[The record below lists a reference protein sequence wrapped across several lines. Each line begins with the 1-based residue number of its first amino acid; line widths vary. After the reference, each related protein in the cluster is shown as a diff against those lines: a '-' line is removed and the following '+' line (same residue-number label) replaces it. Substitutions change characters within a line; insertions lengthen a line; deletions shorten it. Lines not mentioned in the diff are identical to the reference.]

1 MYYPQLNETTI
12 SRDQTNVFAGYN
24 HTLRIGDGEFY
35 DMKNLSSTNYPVL
48 SPRGVRGTYAEGD
61 PQGMIAKDSL
71 CYIDGSSFVMDEY
84 KIDLGLTEGTKQL
97 VSMGAYVIIL
107 PDKKYVN
114 TADMSD
120 YGDIEAVVTT
130 TANVTFTLTRM
141 DSSDYSVQYVQTS
154 EPKNP
159 ANMTLWIDT
168 SSEPHTLKQW
178 SESSGMWVS
187 IATTYVKIACPGIG
201 KLFEEYDGISIDGLT
216 GALHNADG
224 AVISSEQLADLNG
237 SAIVY
242 DRGEDF
248 ITIVGLLDK
257 ATTISDSITIS
268 RVMPNMDFVIESN
281 NRLWGCR
288 YGTALNGEV
297 VNEIY
302 ASKLGSFKNWNC
314 FMGISTDSYVV
325 SVGTD
330 GQFTGAVTH
339 LGYPIFFKENF
350 LHKIYGNYPSA
361 YQVQTTACKGVQK
374 GSGASLAIV
383 NSTLYYK
390 GVDGVYGYDGSLPT
404 LVSEAFGEERY
415 TDAVAGAH
423 ALKYY
428 ISMKNDEGRCLFVY
442 DAAKGLWHKEDD
454 ADITAFCSCRDEM
467 YFIEGTK
474 IRTMFG
480 SGTLDTEDTE
490 WMAESGIIGTDS
502 PDKKYISRITIRM
515 SLAIGTYIRLLAE
528 YDSSGVWEELF
539 TMTGNTLRTFA
550 VPVRP
555 KRCDHLRLRLEG
567 QGEAKVFSLVKSV
580 EEGSDT

>member
-248 ITIVGLLDK
+248 ITIVGLLDQ

-330 GQFTGAVTH
+330 GQFTGAITH

-415 TDAVAGAH
+415 TGAVAGAH

-454 ADITAFCSCRDEM
+454 ADIKAFCSCRDEM

-515 SLAIGTYIRLLAE
+515 SLAIGTYIRVLAE

-580 EEGSDT
+580 EEGSDV